1 MKKSYEIMFILLST
15 LTDEQKAGTVEAIEK
30 LLADLGA
37 ESITTEKMG
46 ERKLAYLINKKS
58 TGYYVLTKFDIDGTK
73 LIDLEAKLN
82 INESLLRYI
91 IVKQQG

>member
-30 LLADLGA
+30 LLADLGP

-82 INESLLRYI
+82 INESVLRYI

>member
-1 MKKSYEIMFILLST
+1 MKKSYEIMFILLSA
-15 LTDEQKAGTVEAIEK
+15 LTDEQKAGVVEAVEK

-37 ESITTEKMG
+37 ENITTEKMG

-58 TGYYVLTKFDIDGTK
+58 TGYYVLTKFDIDGTN

-82 INESLLRYI
+82 INENIMRYI